1 MKNLKNIF
9 VKPSILLALFIGLA
23 ILIISSAYFE
33 LDRSKKE
40 VLDLMSEEAHSL
52 LESVIVSS
60 QEVLYASNEVEEEIQ
75 KRLLNNANI
84 IKILFDNR
92 KISNSILSDITTQN
106 EINRIHIYNRNGIR
120 VYSSHTS
127 NSYSQPSK
135 KYIQEMLNPIF
146 NNEVDTLIVGMKK
159 PRVGEGIRYVISL
172 ASNNNNAIVLN
183 LDAAE
188 LLAFKRRIGFGVLIK
203 RLTENEDVLF
213 ALLENDYGIL
223 AASGN
228 VNNLDNI
235 GDSDFLM
242 NSISDSTYAWRIVEY
257 GDGEV
262 LEAVHPFELDG
273 NTIGL
278 YRIGLSL
285 EPLELINERLQRR
298 IIISG
303 IILFVVG
310 FIMITLVFVR
320 QNLDLVKRQYH
331 KIETYSK
338 KLIESVSDAILVV
351 DSNNVIIEINK
362 SSEVL
367 FEFSKQYIIGKN
379 LNDVL
384 DKNCPDSFNSKSG
397 IQQVECKIN
406 NSIKE
411 LLISKSKFVDENGD
425 ENFVFII
432 KDLTELKKLEKQ
444 IARNEQMNAMG
455 QLASG
460 VAHEIRN
467 PLNSIATIV
476 QQLDKDFEPVD
487 GEEEYHLL
495 AGIVAKEVKRMN
507 KTIENFLRFSRPEPI
522 IKSEFVLSE
531 LINSV
536 EAQYQAL
543 VEKNGIELT
552 VHQGW
557 DGKVNWDRNQIKQ
570 VLINLIKNSI
580 ESIENSGKIEIKIEG
595 ETSNVAIYITD
606 TGEGISDGDLQRIFN
621 LYFTSKAKG
630 TGIGLSIIQRIIN
643 EHDGMINVESKLGM
657 GTTFTLTI
665 PANI

>member
-23 ILIISSAYFE
+23 GLIISSAYFE
-33 LDRSKKE
+33 IERSQEE

-84 IKILFDNR
+84 VKILFDNR
-92 KISNSILSDITTQN
+92 KINDSILSDITTQN
-106 EINRIHIYNRNGIR
+106 EINRIHIYNKSGSRI
-120 VYSSHTS
+120 YSSHLFS
-127 NSYSQPSK
+127 SHLKPST
-135 KYIQEMLNPIF
+135 KYIQDMLSPIF

-159 PRVGEGIRYVISL
+159 PRVGEGIRYVIAI
-172 ASNNNNAIVLN
+172 ASKNNNAIVLN

-203 RLTENEDVLF
+203 RLTENDDVLF
-213 ALLENDYGIL
+213 ALLENNDGIL
-223 AASGN
+223 AASEDL
-228 VNNLDNI
+228 NNLDNI
-235 GDSDFLM
+235 NDSDFLSKSM
-242 NSISDSTYAWRIVEY
+242 SDTTYAWRTIEY
-257 GDGEV
+257 NDIEV

-273 NTIGL
+273 NLIGL

-285 EPLELINERLQRR
+285 EPLELINERLLRR
-298 IIISG
+298 IIIAG
-303 IILFVVG
+303 IILFFVG
-310 FIMITLVFVR
+310 FMMITLVFVR
-320 QNLDLVKRQYH
+320 QNLDLVKRQYL

-338 KLIESVSDAILVV
+338 KLIESVSDAILVI
-351 DSNNVIIEINK
+351 DNNNTILEINN
-362 SSEVL
+362 SAELL
-367 FEFSKQYIIGKN
+367 FELSKLAIIGKD
-379 LNDVL
+379 LSDIL
-384 DKNCPDSFNSKSG
+384 DKNCPNSFSSKSG

-411 LLISKSKFVDENGD
+411 LLISKSKFVDENG
-425 ENFVFII
+425 NKNYVFII

-476 QQLDKDFEPVD
+476 QQLDKDFKPVN

-507 KTIENFLRFSRPEPI
+507 RTIENFLRFSRPEPI
-522 IKSEFVLSE
+522 SKSEFILSE

-536 EAQYQAL
+536 ETQYQAL
-543 VEKNGIELT
+543 AEENGIELT
-552 VHQGW
+552 VVQDW
-557 DGKVNWDRNQIKQ
+557 DGNVNWDRNQVKQ

-580 ESIENSGKIEIKIEG
+580 ESIENSGKIKIKIEN
-595 ETSNVAIYITD
+595 EKSSVSICISD
-606 TGEGISDGDLQRIFN
+606 TGEGISEGDLQRIFN

-643 EHDGMINVESKLGM
+643 EHDGDIIVESNLGV

-665 PANI
+665 PTNY

>member
-1 MKNLKNIF
+1 M
-9 VKPSILLALFIGLA
+9 LAIFIGLA

-33 LDRSKKE
+33 LDRSKEE
-40 VLDLMSEEAHSL
+40 VLDLMSEEAQSL
-52 LESVIVSS
+52 LKSVIVSS

-84 IKILFDNR
+84 VKILFDNR
-92 KISNSILSDITTQN
+92 KISNSILSEITNQN
-106 EINRIHIYNRNGIR
+106 EINRIHIYNKSGSRI
-120 VYSSHTS
+120 YSSHLLS
-127 NSYSQPSK
+127 SHLQPPTN
-135 KYIQEMLNPIF
+135 YIQEMLKPIF

-159 PRVGEGIRYVISL
+159 PRVGEGIRYIIAL

-213 ALLENDYGIL
+213 ALLENNNGIL

-235 GDSDFLM
+235 SDSDFLKK
-242 NSISDSTYAWRIVEY
+242 SISDSTYVWRIIKY
-257 GDGEV
+257 NDMEV

-273 NTIGL
+273 NLIGL

-285 EPLELINERLQRR
+285 KPLESINERLQRR

-310 FIMITLVFVR
+310 FIMITLVYVR
-320 QNLDLVKRQYH
+320 QNLDLVKRQYL

-351 DSNNVIIEINK
+351 DNNNTIIEINK
-362 SSEVL
+362 SAEVL
-367 FEFSKQYIIGKN
+367 FELSKKVTIGKN
-379 LNDVL
+379 LQDIL
-384 DKNCPDSFNSKSG
+384 GKNCPDSFSSKSG

-406 NSIKE
+406 NKIKE
-411 LLISKSKFVDENGD
+411 LLISKSKFVDENND
-425 ENFVFII
+425 ENYVFII
-432 KDLTELKKLEKQ
+432 KDLTELKKLERQ

-476 QQLDKDFEPVD
+476 QQLDKDFKPVD

-507 KTIENFLRFSRPEPI
+507 RTIENFLRFSRPEPI
-522 IKSEFVLSE
+522 IKSEFILSE

-536 EAQYQAL
+536 ETQYQAL
-543 VEKNGIELT
+543 VAENGIELT
-552 VHQGW
+552 VVQDW
-557 DGKVNWDRNQIKQ
+557 DGDVNWDKNQIKQ

-580 ESIENSGKIEIKIEG
+580 ESIENSGKIKIKIGNEK
-595 ETSNVAIYITD
+595 SSVIINITD

-643 EHDGMINVESKLGM
+643 EHDGVINVESKLGV
-657 GTTFTLTI
+657 GSTFTLTI
-665 PANI
+665 PINY

>member
-23 ILIISSAYFE
+23 GLIISSAYFE
-33 LDRSKKE
+33 IERSQEE

-84 IKILFDNR
+84 VKILFDNR
-92 KISNSILSDITTQN
+92 KINDSILSDITTQN
-106 EINRIHIYNRNGIR
+106 EINRIHIYNKSGSRI
-120 VYSSHTS
+120 YSSHLFS
-127 NSYSQPSK
+127 SHLKPST
-135 KYIQEMLNPIF
+135 KYIQDMLSPIF

-159 PRVGEGIRYVISL
+159 PRVGEGIRYVIAI
-172 ASNNNNAIVLN
+172 ASKNNNAIVLN

-203 RLTENEDVLF
+203 RLTENDDVLF
-213 ALLENDYGIL
+213 ALLENNDGIL
-223 AASGN
+223 AASEDL
-228 VNNLDNI
+228 NNLDNI
-235 GDSDFLM
+235 NDSDFLSKSM
-242 NSISDSTYAWRIVEY
+242 SDTTYAWRTIEY
-257 GDGEV
+257 NDIEV

-273 NTIGL
+273 NLIGL

-285 EPLELINERLQRR
+285 EPLELINERLLRR
-298 IIISG
+298 IIIAG
-303 IILFVVG
+303 IILFFVG
-310 FIMITLVFVR
+310 FMMITLVFVR
-320 QNLDLVKRQYH
+320 QNLDLVKRQYL

-338 KLIESVSDAILVV
+338 KLIESVSDAILVI
-351 DSNNVIIEINK
+351 DNNNTILEINN
-362 SSEVL
+362 SAELL
-367 FEFSKQYIIGKN
+367 FELSKLAIIGKD
-379 LNDVL
+379 LSDIL
-384 DKNCPDSFNSKSG
+384 DKNCPNSFSSKSG

-411 LLISKSKFVDENGD
+411 LLISKSKFVDENG
-425 ENFVFII
+425 NKNYVFII

-476 QQLDKDFEPVD
+476 QQLDKDFKPVN

-507 KTIENFLRFSRPEPI
+507 RTIENFLRFSRPEPI
-522 IKSEFVLSE
+522 SKSEFILSE

-536 EAQYQAL
+536 ETQYQAL
-543 VEKNGIELT
+543 VEENGIELT
-552 VHQGW
+552 VIQDW
-557 DGKVNWDRNQIKQ
+557 DGKVNWDRNQVKQ
-570 VLINLIKNSI
+570 VLIN
-580 ESIENSGKIEIKIEG
+580 
-595 ETSNVAIYITD
+595 
-606 TGEGISDGDLQRIFN
+606 
-621 LYFTSKAKG
+621 
-630 TGIGLSIIQRIIN
+630 
-643 EHDGMINVESKLGM
+643 
-657 GTTFTLTI
+657 
-665 PANI
+665 

>member
-1 MKNLKNIF
+1 LKNLKNIF

-23 ILIISSAYFE
+23 GLIISSAYFE
-33 LDRSKKE
+33 IERSQEE

-84 IKILFDNR
+84 VKILFDNR
-92 KISNSILSDITTQN
+92 KINDSILSDITTQN
-106 EINRIHIYNRNGIR
+106 EINRIHIYNKSGSRI
-120 VYSSHTS
+120 YSSHLFS
-127 NSYSQPSK
+127 SHLKPST
-135 KYIQEMLNPIF
+135 KYIQDMLSPIF

-159 PRVGEGIRYVISL
+159 PRVGEGIRYVIAI
-172 ASNNNNAIVLN
+172 ASKNNNAIVLN

-203 RLTENEDVLF
+203 RLTENDDVLF
-213 ALLENDYGIL
+213 ALLENNDGIL
-223 AASGN
+223 AASEDL
-228 VNNLDNI
+228 NNLDNI
-235 GDSDFLM
+235 NDSDFLSKSM
-242 NSISDSTYAWRIVEY
+242 SDTTYAWRTIEY
-257 GDGEV
+257 NDIEV

-273 NTIGL
+273 NLIGL

-285 EPLELINERLQRR
+285 EPLELINERLLRR
-298 IIISG
+298 IIIAG
-303 IILFVVG
+303 IILFFVG
-310 FIMITLVFVR
+310 FMMITLVFVR
-320 QNLDLVKRQYH
+320 QNLDLVKRQYL

-338 KLIESVSDAILVV
+338 KLIESVSDAILVI
-351 DSNNVIIEINK
+351 DNNNTILEINN
-362 SSEVL
+362 SAELL
-367 FEFSKQYIIGKN
+367 FELSKLAIIGKD
-379 LNDVL
+379 LSDIL
-384 DKNCPDSFNSKSG
+384 DKNCPNSFSSKSG

-411 LLISKSKFVDENGD
+411 LLISKSKFVDENG
-425 ENFVFII
+425 NKNYVFII

-476 QQLDKDFEPVD
+476 QQLDKDFKPVN

-507 KTIENFLRFSRPEPI
+507 RTIENFLRFSRPEPI
-522 IKSEFVLSE
+522 SKSEFILSE

-536 EAQYQAL
+536 ETQYQAL
-543 VEKNGIELT
+543 VEENGIELT
-552 VHQGW
+552 VVQDW
-557 DGKVNWDRNQIKQ
+557 DGNVNWDRNQVKQ

-580 ESIENSGKIEIKIEG
+580 ESIENSGKIKIKIEN
-595 ETSNVAIYITD
+595 EKSSVSICISD
-606 TGEGISDGDLQRIFN
+606 TGEGISEGDLQRIFN

-643 EHDGMINVESKLGM
+643 EHDGDIIVESKLGV

-665 PANI
+665 PTNY